1 MQKNSVGTGWKLL
14 IVLLAMG
21 GNVNAQMK
29 NEFSVNQ
36 CVDYGLKNSVAVKNA
51 LLDIKNQE
59 QQNKEIIATA
69 LPQINGSAAMTDF
82 FDKPT
87 QVAPIVFPGG
97 TVNSLG
103 YTELPFALK
112 YNSSFGVNAQQI
124 LFDGQVFVGLQA
136 KQTAI
141 DVYKKAAEITEEQIK
156 LNIYKVY
163 FQLETGE
170 KQRENLDS
178 NIAQFT
184 KLMHDTKVIYD
195 NGFVEKLDVDREAVE
210 LANIKT
216 TREKVVNQLNAG
228 YAGLKFLMNM
238 PQSDTLVLTDIL
250 NETNLQQDTSALV
263 EPYLYTD
270 RKEVQLL
277 KLTSKLDAYNIKR
290 YQLSRIP
297 TLSAVGSYTKNAYD
311 NNFNSFNNKEVWYP
325 TSYIGLNVSVPIF
338 NGFVKKTKIE
348 EAKIAF
354 AKDRNNLEQWKQQVD
369 YEVAMSRTNMRS
381 ALVTIESQRKN
392 MELAEQVYT
401 TSKKKYDQGLG
412 SNQDLYEAQTE
423 LTTAQSDYYS
433 ALYDAIIAKIDYL
446 HAAGKL

>member
-14 IVLLAMG
+14 VALLAIS
-21 GNVNAQMK
+21 GNVNAQTK
-29 NEFSVNQ
+29 NEFSVDQ
-36 CVDYGLKNSVAVKNA
+36 CVEYGLKNSVTVKNA

-59 QQNKEIIATA
+59 QVNKEIIATA
-69 LPQINGSAAMTDF
+69 LPQINGSASITDF

-87 QVAPIVFPGG
+87 QVAPVVFPGG
-97 TVNSLG
+97 TTNSLG

-112 YNSSFGVNAQQI
+112 YNSSFGIDAQQI
-124 LFDGQVFVGLQA
+124 LFDGQVFIGLQA

-141 DVYKKAAEITEEQIK
+141 DVYKKAAEVTEEQIK

-163 FQLETGE
+163 FQLKTGE
-170 KQRENLDS
+170 KQKESLDS

-184 KLMHDTKVIYD
+184 KLLHDTKAIYD
-195 NGFVEKLDVDREAVE
+195 NGFAEKLDVDKVSVQLTNTETA
-210 LANIKT
+210 
-216 TREKVVNQLNAG
+216 REKVVNQLNAG

-238 PQSDTLVLTDIL
+238 PQADTLILTDVL
-250 NETNLQQDTSALV
+250 NEANLQQDTSALA

-277 KLTSKLDAYNIKR
+277 GLTSKLDAYNIRR
-290 YQLSRIP
+290 YQMSRIP
-297 TLSAVGSYTKNAYD
+297 TLSAVGSYSKNAYD
-311 NNFNSFNNKEVWYP
+311 NNFNFFNNKEVWYP
-325 TSYIGLNVSVPIF
+325 TSYVGLKLSVPIF
-338 NGFVKKTKIE
+338 DGFVKKTKIE

-369 YEVAMSRTNMRS
+369 YEVTMSRTNMRS
-381 ALVTIESQRKN
+381 ALVTIGSQRKN

-401 TSKKKYDQGLG
+401 TSKKKYEQGLG
-412 SNQDLYEAQTE
+412 SNQELYEAQTE
-423 LTTAQSDYYS
+423 LTTAQNNYYS
-433 ALYDAIIAKIDYL
+433 ALYDAIVAKIDYM